1 VRASIFLHLRSLE
14 WGLHPGNLSENSID
28 REEVRVR
35 SAMGTGTARFVTVL
49 TVLLLVNAAARG
61 QLANFDSL
69 AEGFYPTVT
78 SGGVTFNNL
87 DDFFPVTTSDSFAID
102 DAVPDLNG
110 IPGYSPPNVLGF
122 NALGPGPGVIFS
134 RLGSFD
140 FSTGAQASAA
150 SLVFI
155 AFDNAPGSTLELR
168 GLLNGNV
175 VNSASIPLNTQF
187 QIVSH
192 TLTLGPGTYDAFKV
206 VAHGTTQNGA
216 VFGVIDN
223 VLVTPIPEPGM
234 LGALTAVALIGL
246 RRARRVRNTGG

>member
-1 VRASIFLHLRSLE
+1 M
-14 WGLHPGNLSENSID
+14 
-28 REEVRVR
+28 R
-35 SAMGTGTARFVTVL
+35 SAISSGTARFVSVL
-49 TVLLLVNAAARG
+49 TGLLFVTVAARG

-78 SGGVTFNNL
+78 SGGVTFTNL
-87 DDFFPVTTSDSFAID
+87 DDFTPITPSDSFAID

-110 IPGYSPPNVLGF
+110 IPGYSAPNVLGF

-140 FSTGAQASAA
+140 FSSGQQASAA
-150 SLVFI
+150 SLFFI

-175 VNSASIPLNTQF
+175 VNSASVPLNTQF

-192 TLTLGPGTYDAFKV
+192 TLTLGLGTYDAFKV
-206 VAHGTTQNGA
+206 VAHGSTQNGA

-223 VLVTPIPEPGM
+223 VAVTPIPEPGM
-234 LGALTAVALIGL
+234 AFAPAVAALSCLL
-246 RRARRVRNTGG
+246 RRRRPA

>member
-1 VRASIFLHLRSLE
+1 MR
-14 WGLHPGNLSENSID
+14 N
-28 REEVRVR
+28 
-35 SAMGTGTARFVTVL
+35 AMGTGSARFVTVL
-49 TVLLLVNAAARG
+49 TVLMLVSGAARG
-61 QLANFDSL
+61 QLADFDSL
-69 AEGFYPTVT
+69 VEGFYPTVN
-78 SGGVTFNNL
+78 SGGVSFTNL
-87 DDFFPVTTSDSFAID
+87 DDFTPITPNDSFAID

-110 IPGYSPPNVLGF
+110 ISGYSAPNVLGF

-175 VNSASIPLNTQF
+175 VNSASVPLNTQF

-206 VAHGTTQNGA
+206 VAHGTTQNSA

-223 VLVTPIPEPGM
+223 VRVTPIPEPGAA
-234 LGALTAVALIGL
+234 LGTAVAASGCLL
-246 RRARRVRNTGG
+246 RRRRVKQKRR